1 MIKSITDQMFM
12 SIYAAAIIGLVTE
25 RVLHLG
31 MLQFNRA
38 IEHFETP
45 YNRAMR
51 LITPILGLISSGG
64 FLTYMITKF
73 GFGTIFEQM
82 NIIYDK
88 TALFGAIGWVM
99 FGMHAL
105 VLVLAPIFL
114 LRQLHHFRKR
124 PQHLSADLLLP

>member
-1 MIKSITDQMFM
+1 MIKSITDQVFM
-12 SIYAAAIIGLVTE
+12 SIFAAAVIGLVTE

-31 MLQFNRA
+31 MMQFNRD

-45 YNRAMR
+45 FNRAMR
-51 LITPILGLISSGG
+51 LITPIIGLISSGG
-64 FLTYMITKF
+64 FLIYTITKF

-88 TALFGAIGWVM
+88 TALFGVIGWIM

-105 VLVLAPIFL
+105 VVVLAPIFV
-114 LRQLHHFRKR
+114 LRQLQHFRRR
-124 PQHLSADLLLP
+124 PQYLSADLLLP